1 MLLSRIYDHLN
12 SHIGKHSPRV
22 TIASVAYILET
33 SSHDYLKSVCQSVG
47 ISETT
52 LHLQN
57 VSKSD
62 LSPISTSHQDNIAC
76 DSEEYLRD
84 AEFYPTFFPPYL
96 AASLTS
102 AKKSLRILR
111 AAQADHPI
119 FNDTTARDLEWV
131 WTEEEIGTLWLAE
144 TNPGTQIATSEGA
157 ADRNAHLN
165 CDDDIENK
173 TDRVLA
179 DFCIFDQEP
188 GTHLVAPASTDGLGA
203 SSTHHLRKFLAAFP
217 DSLPAITP
225 TLQHLTSLVFTPL
238 ITHTE
243 RLSSSL
249 LSVFLSHSSTL
260 HFQTHLVLLRSYLLL
275 TSHPFKSRINAALFS
290 DAGDAEP
297 ESLPVLDFTAPS
309 LSVEQTEAR
318 PWAVGLVPSLIK
330 RDSWPPGGADLSF
343 LLRTVIVDSLELDR
357 DAVDTLSSVQM
368 ASPDTRR
375 AIFDEAE
382 YRLGFAIRDLPTGPG
397 RDRWLNPLCKHL
409 LRSR

>member
-1 MLLSRIYDHLN
+1 M
-12 SHIGKHSPRV
+12 
-22 TIASVAYILET
+22 
-33 SSHDYLKSVCQSVG
+33 G

-62 LSPISTSHQDNIAC
+62 LSPVSTPHQDNIAY
-76 DSEEYLRD
+76 DSEEYIRD
-84 AEFYPTFFPPYL
+84 AELYPTFFPPYL
-96 AASLTS
+96 AASLPT
-102 AKKSLRILR
+102 AKKSLKILR

-119 FNDTTARDLEWV
+119 FNDTTTRDLEWI
-131 WTEEEIGTLWLAE
+131 WKEEEIGTLWLAE
-144 TNPGTQIATSEGA
+144 TDPGTQIGTGKRAT
-157 ADRNAHLN
+157 DRNAHLD
-165 CDDDIENK
+165 CDDDVENK
-173 TDRVLA
+173 SDRMLA
-179 DFCIFDQEP
+179 DFFIFDQEP

-203 SSTHHLRKFLAAFP
+203 SSTYHLRRFLAAFP

-238 ITHTE
+238 VTHTE

-275 TSHPFKSRINAALFS
+275 TSHSFKSRINAALFS
-290 DAGDAEP
+290 DAGDAELEGRP
-297 ESLPVLDFTAPS
+297 ALNFPGPNP
-309 LSVEQTEAR
+309 SVEQTEAR
-318 PWAVGLVPSLIK
+318 PWAVGLAPSLIK

-357 DAVDTLSSVQM
+357 DAVDTLSSIQM
-368 ASPDTRR
+368 ASPDARR

-409 LRSR
+409 LRFGWLGAHYVDSHRVCTND